1 MQAPPKQH
9 AVTAL
14 LLLSVLLSACA
25 HGPVAKTPMDT
36 LSFQQG
42 ATQNKTLIVFL
53 PGVRD
58 KPGIFAQK
66 QFVST
71 VRKRK
76 LAVDMIAAHAH
87 LGYLRRQTLV
97 QRLKQDV
104 IDPAKRRGYQH
115 IWLVGNSLGGLSAL
129 LYGRKYPN
137 DIDGIYLLG
146 PFLGNPKIIRE
157 IEQAGGLSSWQ
168 PGPVAK
174 QQRSRTLWA
183 WLKKYRPHR
192 DKPGIY
198 LGFGSQDRFADGQR
212 LLADVLPRENVFRAP
227 GKHRWTVWIK
237 LWRKFL
243 DKGILQ

>member
-1 MQAPPKQH
+1 VQAPKQYS
-9 AVTAL
+9 VTTL

-42 ATQNKTLIVFL
+42 TTGNKTLIVFL

-58 KPGIFAQK
+58 KPGAFANH
-66 QFVST
+66 QFVAA

-76 LAVDMIAAHAH
+76 LSIDMLAAHAH
-87 LGYLRRQTLV
+87 LGYLRQRTLV
-97 QRLKQDV
+97 RRLKQDV
-104 IDPAKRRGYQH
+104 IDPAKRRGYRH

-146 PFLGNPKIIRE
+146 PFLGSSKIIRE
-157 IEQAGGLSSWQ
+157 IEQAGGLSLWQ
-168 PGPVAK
+168 PGPIAE

-183 WLKKYRPHR
+183 WLKNHRPHR
-192 DKPGIY
+192 GKPRIY
-198 LGFGSQDRFADGQR
+198 LGFGSQDRFANGQR
-212 LLADVLPRENVFRAP
+212 LLADVLPRGNVFRVP

-243 DKGILQ
+243 DKEIIQ